1 MGDCAYMCDYKHNC
15 HNKTKQR
22 RDKKMQ
28 ALIPVAQSFVV
39 ACWVVVGIIGVLA
52 LNHLIKRK

>member
-1 MGDCAYMCDYKHNC
+1 
-15 HNKTKQR
+15 
-22 RDKKMQ
+22 MQ
-28 ALIPVAQSFVV
+28 ALIPVAQSFVA

>member
-1 MGDCAYMCDYKHNC
+1 MGNCTFKWNYKHNC
-15 HNKTKQR
+15 DNQIKQKG
-22 RDKKMQ
+22 DKEMQ